1 MVLEKLSVDEEHHIL
16 QCPAYLRFFFSKQK
30 TATALQQLDKQR
42 SAAQKDLEP
51 LLSKDSNG
59 PTSSTLPQKLS
70 DAKNKQDSLAAL
82 IDLYRKKYVQLQ
94 IYVYRKWKKEF

>member
-1 MVLEKLSVDEEHHIL
+1 MVLEKLSVDEQRHIL
-16 QCPAYLRFFFSKQK
+16 QCSAYLRFFFSKQR
-30 TATALQQLDKQR
+30 TATALQQLEKQR

-94 IYVYRKWKKEF
+94 IYIYRK